1 MPSTLLALNKLLND
15 WIQFFKFIFNWR
27 IFALKCIGSYHT
39 ATSIRHKPTYIPSF
53 LNVAPTPPPS
63 DPRGCHYAPGWAPC
77 VAPQIPTS
85 SLFHTWSCMYFNAYS
100 LNSSHPRLC
109 LLCPQVRSLC
119 LCLYSCPANRFINP
133 IFLEFNIQYLFY
145 SFSCTSLY
153 ITGSRFIHLS
163 STDSNLFLLWLS
175 NVHLSICTT
184 SSLFISV
191 NGHLGCSHV
200 LVIVNSAAM
209 NIRVYV
215 TFWIMIFSG
224 YMSSSRIAGSYG
236 SFIPSF

>member
-1 MPSTLLALNKLLND
+1 
-15 WIQFFKFIFNWR
+15 
-27 IFALKCIGSYHT
+27 
-39 ATSIRHKPTYIPSF
+39 
-53 LNVAPTPPPS
+53 
-63 DPRGCHYAPGWAPC
+63 
-77 VAPQIPTS
+77 
-85 SLFHTWSCMYFNAYS
+85 MYFSAYS

-109 LLCPQVRSLC
+109 LLCPQIPSLC
-119 LCLYSCPANRFINP
+119 LCLYSCPANRFISP

-191 NGHLGCSHV
+191 SGHLDCSHV
-200 LVIVNSAAM
+200 LVIVKSAAR
-209 NIRVYV
+209 NTIVRL